1 MIYGGL
7 KQAWCSVL
15 YFWET
20 PFILFFIT
28 IIFYEL
34 HTVTQNLQQSD
45 GSRNNRA
52 AAAVSMTEKL
62 DKNHAQLISKN
73 DLKHAMAY
81 GCANSSDKALR
92 KMVSTIM
99 VSIWTR
105 EYMATH
111 SIGGHK
117 SPTDKTGALPKPKL
131 DDDPFQAI
139 ICVSFLYLCY
149 LLQTNSLLF
158 ITAFSLQF

>member
-1 MIYGGL
+1 
-7 KQAWCSVL
+7 
-15 YFWET
+15 
-20 PFILFFIT
+20 
-28 IIFYEL
+28 
-34 HTVTQNLQQSD
+34 
-45 GSRNNRA
+45 
-52 AAAVSMTEKL
+52 MTEKL

-139 ICVSFLYLCY
+139 ICVSFLYQCY
-149 LLQTNSLLF
+149 LLQTNS
-158 ITAFSLQF
+158 